1 MNSLFKNIEESKRS
15 KEYLSKNPI
24 PEEAILLIEPVKK
37 VNLYGYV
44 PKSVEQEKTYL
55 KIHTAIP
62 NVVAPLRRLF

>member
-15 KEYLSKNPI
+15 KEYLSKNPV

-44 PKSVEQEKTYL
+44 PK
-55 KIHTAIP
+55 
-62 NVVAPLRRLF
+62 